1 MEKKNKKLFKEYEK
15 NYILFKLKLYK
26 IFMIIFFIINILLI
40 LFYFEYKKKLIYI
53 EKENF
58 LINCELID
66 GIAFNDLNKEF
77 LESRIIN
84 LFAVINEKRKF
95 SNYFNNIS
103 ELNLI
108 KKFII
113 NKTNFKSNNTD
124 FKFFLIYKSNINN
137 SNKIEIINNIKNWL
151 NFIFL
156 IKTQKGK
163 RFGFYINH
171 KFENLNYDNE
181 YKITNKDCF
190 LFSLNT
196 KNFYNCKDNC
206 NEILII
212 PKEKNEIFR
221 LGNKDLI
228 IFDNFLNNTFY
239 WEIPKNFEI
248 KNDEIEKIFTE
259 NDKIKEFEILSF

>member
-1 MEKKNKKLFKEYEK
+1 MEKKNKKLFEEYKK
-15 NYILFKLKLYK
+15 NYILFKLRLYK

-40 LFYFEYKKKLIYI
+40 IFYIEYKKKLNYI
-53 EKENF
+53 FKENF

-66 GIAFNDLNKEF
+66 GIALNDLNKEI
-77 LESRIIN
+77 LESRLIN
-84 LFAVINEKRKF
+84 LFAVINEKRQF
-95 SNYFNNIS
+95 SNFFNNIS
-103 ELNLI
+103 EFNLI
-108 KKFII
+108 KKFVFD
-113 NKTNFKSNNTD
+113 KKNFKSN
-124 FKFFLIYKSNINN
+124 FKFFLIYKSNIKN
-137 SNKIEIINNIKNWL
+137 SNKIEILNSIKNWL

-156 IKTQKGK
+156 IKTEKGK

-171 KFENLNYDNE
+171 NFNNLNYNNE

-212 PKEKNEIFR
+212 PKEKKEIFR

-228 IFDNFLNNTFY
+228 IFDNFLNNNFY

-248 KNDEIEKIFTE
+248 KNDEIEKIFIE